1 MTWQILQ
8 DQTKHLGP
16 AQPHHF
22 GSSIYWIHCISLMW
36 PRKCLH
42 EATLVTCSVPC
53 LSFQGLGSE
62 NLACSNCLHYN
73 GCNDRVGPGRMF
85 EGRSRALCLHW
96 YHTESYWWFICCV
109 LAELRIQC
117 TYNNYNATNYFLSMP
132 QTVQQKHGPLP
143 FAQGLEEIMSTLPE
157 TSLNFIEGLPRRPKR
172 RMPRRRMPSRGPN
185 FWVQRDW
192 ADQGS
197 THHWSKPHG
206 IWLSGHKNW
215 SQRRTKE
222 HKRYVYI
229 IYIYTHCIRNI
240 HSQLTCACLRLTVF
254 PVQDFPIKNSAARDE
269 LEKCWKRSKA
279 KPCMSWLLQ
288 TRWYCKFDQFLFRN

>member
-8 DQTKHLGP
+8 DQPKHLGP

-62 NLACSNCLHYN
+62 DLACSNCLHYN

-109 LAELRIQC
+109 LAELYRIQC

-185 FWVQRDW
+185 FWVQRR
-192 ADQGS
+192 
-197 THHWSKPHG
+197 
-206 IWLSGHKNW
+206 LSGSRLHTSLKQTSRHMAFRPQKLITKKNK
-215 SQRRTKE
+215 RTQKI
-222 HKRYVYI
+222 RVYN
-229 IYIYTHCIRNI
+229 IYIHTLYPQ
-240 HSQLTCACLRLTVF
+240 HSLSADVCLPTAYGFPCSGFSDKEFRSSRWARKMLKKVKSQALHVLTS
-254 PVQDFPIKNSAARDE
+254 PN
-269 LEKCWKRSKA
+269 
-279 KPCMSWLLQ
+279 
-288 TRWYCKFDQFLFRN
+288 